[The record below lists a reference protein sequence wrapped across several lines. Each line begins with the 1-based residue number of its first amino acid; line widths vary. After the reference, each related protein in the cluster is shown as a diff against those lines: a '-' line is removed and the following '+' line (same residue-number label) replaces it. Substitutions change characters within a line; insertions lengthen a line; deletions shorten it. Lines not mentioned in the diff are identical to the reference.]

1 MLNEALVPALLP
13 MPMPCLHCHAH
24 IPIADT
30 HARMPTGVHCPVPSA
45 SEFTLPTFI
54 PQLPDQDFFQDR
66 TAHLLLIA
74 AGPFNTVLQ
83 QQL

>member
-1 MLNEALVPALLP
+1 MRLWH
-13 MPMPCLHCHAH
+13 MPSCPCQLTHTNIASPIC
-24 IPIADT
+24 PIADAN
-30 HARMPTGVHCPVPSA
+30 ARMTSA

-54 PQLPDQDFFQDR
+54 PQLLDQDQ

-74 AGPFNTVLQ
+74 AEPFNTVLL